1 MFNDWSWKQL
11 ALPALLVLAVLI
23 NKSLISPGVP
33 KSADADPAS
42 FSAIRAM
49 DHVRWIAAEPHAV
62 GTPANKLVRDKLV
75 ARLKASGLE
84 VEVQSAQVL
93 DRYRSLGKA
102 HNEGLPHHQH
112 SAAYIENVIG
122 RLRGTGQ
129 KGKALLLMSHYDS
142 VYYGPGAGDA
152 AAGTSTLLETLRAI
166 QAGEPLENDVIF
178 LLTDAE
184 EVGLFG
190 AQAFFEK
197 HRWANDVGLVLNFE
211 ARGSKGP
218 VSMFQ
223 TGRHNN
229 QQLKV
234 YAGAVDRPFANSLT
248 VTIYRNMPNDTDMS
262 ISLKDNIPGMNFAF
276 IEGFYD
282 YHTKGDNP
290 DNLNPATLQ
299 HMGDQAL
306 AMTRM
311 AGNQTLPLQDTSEVV
326 FFDFL
331 MLFMISYPLWAS
343 WIVATLAIGA
353 LVLLAKD
360 KAKAGKLSLAGMF
373 KGALAALFFIIGFAL
388 IVDALFLIIGGR
400 SGDFVEGRRLFALAN
415 AQLLAFSLIG
425 FGFALAWFRMV
436 VQGFSALWLIGGLI
450 LSALL
455 FVYETNWV
463 PAVAAL
469 ALTGI
474 AYVLFRSPIS
484 SDERLFSS
492 LDIYLLAAL
501 MIQFVAPSG
510 SYLFLW
516 PFLFLIAGLYLQ
528 ANGKAGLGLISI
540 LALLGALWLSYF
552 TEMGYSAL
560 GISLPSVIA
569 VPFGLLLLMLVPSYM
584 HVTRNS
590 HRTVT
595 SVSLLAGLF
604 LIVYAGLA
612 TGFTERLNQ
621 PTEAFYVVDSK
632 GDGRNH
638 FATRLKNQDDWSNQI
653 MTGERED
660 LAVADFLPNANG
672 MIQLTAAPTSTVEKL
687 SVVNASRS
695 TTRTAFTLKPGY
707 RGDIIILSL
716 ESSAAMTEIRI
727 SGEPLERGSTPPD
740 SIMLYY
746 FAAPTA
752 GVPFDIETT
761 GDISIHA
768 SEITSD
774 WPLDIAAQIPQKPEN
789 IMRAPYRLSDS
800 TISSVKQVIPAGE

>member
-11 ALPALLVLAVLI
+11 VLPALLVLAVLI
-23 NKSLISPGVP
+23 NKSLISPGEP
-33 KSADADPAS
+33 KPADTDPAN
-42 FSAIRAM
+42 FSAMRAM
-49 DHVRWIAAEPHAV
+49 NHVRWIAAEPHAV
-62 GTPANKLVRDKLV
+62 GTPANKLVRDRLV
-75 ARLKASGLE
+75 THLKAAGLE
-84 VEVQSAQVL
+84 VEVQSTQIL

-102 HNEGLPHHQH
+102 HNKGQPHHQH

-122 RLRGTGQ
+122 RLKGTGQ
-129 KGKALLLMSHYDS
+129 KGQALLLMSHYDS

-197 HRWANDVGLVLNFE
+197 HPWAKDVGLVLNFE

-223 TGRHNN
+223 TGTHNN
-229 QQLKV
+229 QQLKI
-234 YAGAVDRPFANSLT
+234 YADAVNRPFANSLT

-262 ISLKDNIPGMNFAF
+262 ISLKDDIPGMNFAF

-290 DNLNPATLQ
+290 DNLNLATLQ

-306 AMTRM
+306 AMTQAM
-311 AGNQTLPLQDTSEVV
+311 GNQTLPLQDTSEVV

-331 MLFMISYPLWAS
+331 TLFMISYPLWAS
-343 WIVATLAIGA
+343 WIVAALAIGA
-353 LVLLAKD
+353 LALLAKD
-360 KAKAGKLSLAGMF
+360 KAKAGKLSLAGMV

-400 SGDFVEGRRLFALAN
+400 SGDFVEGRRLFALADV
-415 AQLLAFSLIG
+415 QLLAFSLIG

-436 VQGFSALWLIGGLI
+436 VRGFSAPWLIGGLI
-450 LSALL
+450 LSGLL
-455 FVYETNWV
+455 FVYEANWIPSV
-463 PAVAAL
+463 VAL

-474 AYVLFRSPIS
+474 GYALFRSPIS
-484 SDERLFSS
+484 NDERLYSS
-492 LDIYLLAAL
+492 LDMYLLAAL
-501 MIQFVAPSG
+501 IIQFIAPTG
-510 SYLFLW
+510 SYFFFW

-528 ANGKAGLGLISI
+528 VKGKAGLGLISI
-540 LALLGALWLSYF
+540 LALLGALWFSYF

-560 GISLPSVIA
+560 GISQPSVIA

-590 HRTVT
+590 HRTVA
-595 SVSLLAGLF
+595 SVSALLGLF
-604 LIVYAGLA
+604 VIVYAGLS
-612 TGFTERLNQ
+612 TGFTERFNQ
-621 PTEAFYVVDSK
+621 PTEAFYVIDSK

-638 FATRLKNQDDWSNQI
+638 FATRLKNQDNWSNQI
-653 MTGERED
+653 MTGKREGLAAAD
-660 LAVADFLPNANG
+660 LLPNANG
-672 MIQLTAAPTSTVEKL
+672 TIQLVAAPASTAKKL

-695 TTRTAFTLKPGY
+695 SNRTAFTLKPGY

-716 ESSAAMTEIRI
+716 ESSAAMTEINV
-727 SGEPLERGSTPPD
+727 SGETLERGSTPPG

-752 GVPFDIETT
+752 GLTFDIATT
-761 GDISIHA
+761 GSISIHA

-774 WPLDIAAQIPQKPEN
+774 WPLDIAAQIPKKPGN
-789 IMRAPYRLSDS
+789 IMKAPYRLSDS
-800 TISSVKQVIPAGE
+800 TISSVKQVIPASE